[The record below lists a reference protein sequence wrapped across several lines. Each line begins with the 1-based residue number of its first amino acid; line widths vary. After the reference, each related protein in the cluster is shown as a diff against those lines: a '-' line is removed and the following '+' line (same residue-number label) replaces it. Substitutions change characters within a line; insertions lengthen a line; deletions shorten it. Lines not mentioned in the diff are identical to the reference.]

1 MKKITI
7 ITMQLH
13 TPGGIER
20 FVSTLATMFSKN
32 YEVEIIT
39 NYGKPS
45 ESLAF
50 SVPKNIHITFLSP
63 NKPDEVS
70 MKKLITKFKW
80 HKIPSE
86 LIRRKK
92 INTEKNRAFKKAL
105 TSLKT
110 DYIITDRATYNSLV
124 KKYYRGSAK
133 KIATDHN
140 YHQNN
145 SKYIKALMSSI
156 DGFDYLVVATKEL
169 RNFYTTKTKTKCRC
183 IANPLPSIPNRK
195 SELKTKNI
203 ISVGRLVP
211 EKDFLLLISAIKI
224 ISKKLPDIHLT
235 IVGDGSEKT
244 HLKNQ
249 ISEQQL
255 TKRITLTGW
264 LSQDKIAEYYYNS
277 SLFAIT
283 SKTEAFG
290 LVLTEAMSYGLPCL
304 ALKRASGA
312 RAQITKETGILLDT
326 EDPQDIAN
334 AIYAVFTEPNLLKT
348 YQKNI
353 NQIIQS
359 YSIDSIRSEWD
370 AILNS

>member
-1 MKKITI
+1 MKRITI

-20 FVSTLATMFSKN
+20 FVSTLATMFSKD
-32 YEVEIIT
+32 YEVKIIA
-39 NYGKPS
+39 NYGKPN

-50 SVPKNIHITFLSP
+50 NLPKNVRISFLSP
-63 NKPDEVS
+63 TKPEEIS
-70 MKKLITKFKW
+70 MKNLITNFKW

-86 LIRRKK
+86 LIRRKN
-92 INTEKNRAFKKAL
+92 INAEKDRVFRNAL
-105 TSLKT
+105 STLQT
-110 DYIITDRATYNSLV
+110 DFIITDRAAYNFLV
-124 KKYYRGSAK
+124 KKHYHGSAK

-140 YHQNN
+140 HHQNN
-145 SKYIKALMSSI
+145 PKYIKELLSSI
-156 DGFDYLVVATKEL
+156 EGFNYLIIATKEL
-169 RNFYTTKTKTKCRC
+169 RDFYATKTKVKCRC
-183 IANPLPSIPNRK
+183 IANPLPSIPNKK
-195 SELKTKNI
+195 SDLKTKNI

-211 EKDFLLLISAIKI
+211 EKDFPLLISAIGIVNKKI
-224 ISKKLPDIHLT
+224 PDIHLT
-235 IVGDGSEKT
+235 IIGDGSEKA
-244 HLKNQ
+244 HLKSQ

-255 TKRITLTGW
+255 SNHITLTGW

-312 RAQITKETGILLDT
+312 RAQISKDIGILLNT

-334 AIYAVFTEPNLLKT
+334 AIFAVFTEPDLLKA

-353 NQIIQS
+353 NQNIQK
-359 YSIDSIRSEWD
+359 YSLDSVRSEWE